1 MIKGRCPLCGGE
13 KKEGYTIHTVDLGFG
28 IVIVKDVPAKICSQ
42 CGEVWIVSD
51 VASQLEKI
59 VDLARKN
66 RLQLELISF
75 SGAELAEV

>member
-1 MIKGRCPLCGGE
+1 
-13 KKEGYTIHTVDLGFG
+13 
-28 IVIVKDVPAKICSQ
+28 VKDVPAKICSQ